1 MKRGRN
7 LVDAGMGS
15 YFIRTYC
22 CFVGRV
28 TCEKD
33 VRSKGRVAHAK
44 KCVFV
49 EDVLKQAKDS

>member
-33 VRSKGRVAHAK
+33 VRSKGRVVHAK
-44 KCVFV
+44 KYIFV
-49 EDVLKQAKDS
+49 EDVLK